1 MNIGIDIDDTITHT
15 YETLLPMVAI
25 KYGMN
30 LKKLQ
35 LQKPSYAMLRNILP
49 NFEKFASESLPA
61 VAKIAPLRDGVI
73 DVLTKLREQ
82 GHKIIF
88 ITARN
93 RIEYQDPYRISSDFL
108 KINGV
113 PYDKLLVN
121 IEDKAQQCI
130 VEGIDLFIDDNN
142 DNCRSVHKTGIE
154 TWQFGTIF
162 TQKIK
167 GIDRVN
173 SWDEVYNRIQEM
185 CA

>member
-35 LQKPSYAMLRNILP
+35 LQKPSYAMLRNMLP
-49 NFEKFASESLPA
+49 NYETFASESLPV
-61 VAKIAPLRDGVI
+61 VAKIVPLRDDVI

-88 ITARN
+88 MTARN
-93 RIEYQDPYRISSDFL
+93 NVEYKDPYKISHEFL
-108 KINGV
+108 EVNGV

-130 VEGIDLFIDDNN
+130 VENIDLFIDDNN
-142 DNCRSVHKTGIE
+142 DNCRLVHKTGIE

-167 GIDRVN
+167 GIDRVD
-173 SWDEVYNRIQEM
+173 SWNEVYNRIQEM

>member
-25 KYGMN
+25 RYGMN

-35 LQKPSYAMLRNILP
+35 LQKPSYAMLRNMLP
-49 NFEKFASESLPA
+49 NYETFASESLPV
-61 VAKIAPLRDGVI
+61 VAKIVPLRDGVI

-88 ITARN
+88 MTARN
-93 RIEYQDPYRISSDFL
+93 NAEYKDPYKISHEFL
-108 KINGV
+108 EVNGV

-130 VEGIDLFIDDNN
+130 VENIDLFIDDNN
-142 DNCRSVHKTGIE
+142 DNCRLVHKTGIE

-167 GIDRVN
+167 GIDRVD
-173 SWDEVYNRIQEM
+173 SWNEVYNRIQEM

>member
-35 LQKPSYAMLRNILP
+35 LQKPSYAMLRNMLP
-49 NFEKFASESLPA
+49 NYETFASESLPV
-61 VAKIAPLRDGVI
+61 VAKIVPLRDDVI

-88 ITARN
+88 MTARN
-93 RIEYQDPYRISSDFL
+93 NVEYKDPYKISHEFL
-108 KINGV
+108 EVNGV

-130 VEGIDLFIDDNN
+130 VENIDLFIDDNN
-142 DNCRSVHKTGIE
+142 DNCRLVHKTGIE

-167 GIDRVN
+167 GIDRVD
-173 SWDEVYNRIQEM
+173 SWNEVYNRIQEM
-185 CA
+185 CV

>member
-35 LQKPSYAMLRNILP
+35 LQKPSYAMLRNMLP
-49 NFEKFASESLPA
+49 NYETFASESLPV
-61 VAKIAPLRDGVI
+61 VAKIVPLRDGVI

-88 ITARN
+88 MTARN
-93 RIEYQDPYRISSDFL
+93 NVEYKDPYKISHEFL
-108 KINGV
+108 EVNGV

-130 VEGIDLFIDDNN
+130 VENIDLFIDDNN
-142 DNCRSVHKTGIE
+142 DNCRLVHKTGIE

-167 GIDRVN
+167 GIERVD
-173 SWDEVYNRIQEM
+173 SWNEVYNRIQEM

>member
-15 YETLLPMVAI
+15 YETILPMVAV

-49 NFEKFASESLPA
+49 NYDKFASENFPA
-61 VAKIAPLRDGVI
+61 VAKIVPLRDGVV

-88 ITARN
+88 MTARN
-93 RIEYQDPYRISSDFL
+93 RGEYSDPFKISYDFL
-108 KINGV
+108 NANGV

-121 IEDKAQQCI
+121 INDKAQQCI

-142 DNCRSVHKTGIE
+142 DNCRSVKRTGIE
-154 TWQFGTIF
+154 TWQFGTVF

-167 GIDRVN
+167 GIDRVT
-173 SWDEVYNRIQEM
+173 SWNEIYNRIQEM